1 MIRYK
6 KMYPTLLIFTGIVAF
21 FIFCWCVPT
30 LWILENL
37 KGNEYFLKNEMALF
51 LNIMGKNGNFI
62 SPART
67 VLYLV
72 VFVLG
77 LDSRLFPDKPSFVV
91 RLSSRREYIHRDIKT
106 ILLFSGA
113 FVLLMEV
120 VNIVAAFLT
129 FSAGIVLDSG
139 LLGYSLLD
147 FVTQFL
153 YYMRAGL
160 VLLVVLILTNKKIS
174 PFITFAIYFLEF
186 FLEENFK
193 LLQYLWLPFRDAIS
207 LPYLLEGIIS
217 PVNVIPLI
225 VRGILMNTALLVF
238 AYYLFAKKDIVG
250 YEKR

>member
-6 KMYPTLLIFTGIVAF
+6 KMYPTLLIFTGVVVF
-21 FIFCWCVPT
+21 FIFCWCIPT

-37 KGNEYFLKNEMALF
+37 KRNEYFLKNEMALF
-51 LNIMGKNGNFI
+51 LNIMGGNGNFI
-62 SPART
+62 SPAKT

-77 LDSRLFPDKPSFVV
+77 LNSRLFPDKPSFVV

-120 VNIVAAFLT
+120 VNIIAAFLT

-160 VLLVVLILTNKKIS
+160 VLLVVLVLINKKIA
-174 PFITFAIYFLEF
+174 PFVTLAVYFLEF
-186 FLEENFK
+186 FLRLNVGFLK
-193 LLQYLWLPFRDAIS
+193 VVWLPCDDSIVV
-207 LPYLLEGIIS
+207 PYLLENPVS

>member
-1 MIRYK
+1 
-6 KMYPTLLIFTGIVAF
+6 MYPTLLIFTGVVVF

-30 LWILENL
+30 LGILENL
-37 KGNEYFLKNEMALF
+37 KGNEYFLKSENALF

-77 LDSRLFPDKPSFVV
+77 LNSRLFPDKPSFVV

-106 ILLFSGA
+106 ILLFSGV

-120 VNIVAAFLT
+120 VNIIAAFLT

-160 VLLVVLILTNKKIS
+160 VLLVVLVLLNKKVA
-174 PFITFAIYFLEF
+174 PAVTLAIYFLEF
-186 FLEENFK
+186 FLRLNVGFLK
-193 LLQYLWLPFRDAIS
+193 VVWLPCDDSI
-207 LPYLLEGIIS
+207 LVPYLLEGLAS
-217 PVNVIPLI
+217 PVNIIPVIG
-225 VRGILMNTALLVF
+225 RGLLMNTALFVF
-238 AYYLFAKKDIVG
+238 AHYLFAQKDIVG